1 MNFLKVSFQDS
12 NHLGQ
17 TTNNVAINLVGEIKF
32 LDPEKEFKEV
42 LEHLPQSKNKN
53 GTITYQCPYCNGFYT
68 FKGIYEH
75 IDAKNEWKRKC
86 TVPKR
91 KLKK

>member
-1 MNFLKVSFQDS
+1 
-12 NHLGQ
+12 
-17 TTNNVAINLVGEIKF
+17 VAIHLVKEPNV
-32 LDPEKEFKEV
+32 LDPDKEFKEV
-42 LEHLPQSKNKN
+42 LEQLPQSKNKN

-86 TVPKR
+86 SVPKR
-91 KLKK
+91 KHKK